1 MKKID
6 IFAIGI
12 IVLLLC
18 FYIGYYFGNKSDVD
32 IEQLQTQIVKLEEEK
47 QLLKK
52 NADRLESEAIISEN
66 KAKETAKKT
75 EQIKAELEEE
85 KTKVH
90 VEYINGVEY
99 LPASISEKQDGLILS
114 LETQLG
120 DTQKALDLTKSALSD
135 TKKALEKSELQRN
148 LDHIA
153 AEASK
158 SAIKNARWQ
167 GRFEGAGVMEGV
179 NLLAKLLK

>member
-1 MKKID
+1 MKKLD
-6 IFAIGI
+6 IFVIGI
-12 IVLLLC
+12 IVLSLC
-18 FYIGYYFGNKSDVD
+18 FYIGYYFGNKSDVN

-47 QLLKK
+47 QDLKK
-52 NADRLESEAIISEN
+52 NAEKLESEAIISEN

-99 LPASISEKQDGLILS
+99 LPASISEKQDGVILS

-148 LDHIA
+148 LDHIS

-167 GRFEGAGVMEGV
+167 GRFEGAGVIECA
-179 NLLAKLLK
+179 NLLVKLLK